1 MSIVKA
7 LSTRRRA
14 QSSRGLLRDIKTSRN
29 LWEPLFEALLKED
42 LYSVLSDWGETSHS
56 SYNSHT
62 TGRRSWCTGYRC
74 DKQSLNVTQWRLE
87 GAALAKFRLDPGYVH
102 DTTNCR
108 YQNFL

>member
-1 MSIVKA
+1 M
-7 LSTRRRA
+7 
-14 QSSRGLLRDIKTSRN
+14 
-29 LWEPLFEALLKED
+29 
-42 LYSVLSDWGETSHS
+42 
-56 SYNSHT
+56 
-62 TGRRSWCTGYRC
+62 RC